1 VKPWVIHKP
10 IEVEPVRIAIF
21 ADIHANREAFAAC
34 LADAHQRG
42 ATPAIL
48 LGDYVGYGAD
58 PNWTVMTVM
67 GLVDNGAVAVRGNH
81 DDALGNPRDT
91 MNAQAQAS
99 IEWTREELG
108 THERQFLE
116 KLPLIATDDDRL
128 YVHSDASC
136 PSAWHYVVSAHD
148 AWRSIEAT
156 SARVTFCGHVHQP
169 QLYAIGATGRIGAFR
184 PIADAAIPL
193 SADRRWLAVIGS
205 VGQPRDG
212 NPAASYA
219 VLDTNRH
226 QLTYVRVPY
235 DVAAAAAKIRNNGLP
250 AWLADRLSL
259 GK

>member
-1 VKPWVIHKP
+1 M
-10 IEVEPVRIAIF
+10 RIAIF

-34 LADAHQRG
+34 LADAQQRG

-67 GLVDNGAVAVRGNH
+67 DLVEDGAIAIRGNH

-91 MNAQAQAS
+91 MNVQAQTA
-99 IEWTREELG
+99 IDWTRGELG
-108 THERQFLE
+108 TNERQFLE
-116 KLPLIATDDDRL
+116 KLPLTATDLDRL

-136 PSAWHYVVSAHD
+136 PGAWHYVISADD

-156 SARVTFCGHVHQP
+156 SARVTLCGHVHQP
-169 QLYAIGATGRIGAFR
+169 QLYSIGPTGRIAAFG

-193 SADRRWLAVIGS
+193 SPDKQWLAVIGS

-219 VLDTNRH
+219 VLDTDRRE
-226 QLTYVRVPY
+226 LTYCRVPY
-235 DVAAAAAKIRNNGLP
+235 DVAAAAAKIRNIGLP